1 MDCGIVWE
9 PERCAVMPQYLKGL
23 EGLTEGHVR
32 LHLLR
37 EFLHLSVELSIRALD
52 QAVVDTFLD
61 QLRKVQTVPRNPEDV
76 GHGLRRRRTKHGD
89 DFLLIIDFT
98 VEVRRSW
105 PFDITICLGDVLVE
119 RKQDAFETKLTSYD
133 INDSSFA
140 RTSQSR
146 YDNCMDVWLHHVKD
160 GRVRRV
166 HDGRVRGVLDLEV
179 NRLQAA
185 NEACVTIISKLLPS
199 DNGSWVALHFTRA
212 RVMGPRIDS
221 VWRAM
226 RFTRA
231 ASLCSGLLVR

>member
-1 MDCGIVWE
+1 MEMDCGIVWE

-98 VEVRRSW
+98 VEGPSHGAKNRQCVEGHALHQSS
-105 PFDITICLGDVLVE
+105 LLVLWV
-119 RKQDAFETKLTSYD
+119 T
-133 INDSSFA
+133 
-140 RTSQSR
+140 
-146 YDNCMDVWLHHVKD
+146 
-160 GRVRRV
+160 G
-166 HDGRVRGVLDLEV
+166 EV
-179 NRLQAA
+179 IR
-185 NEACVTIISKLLPS
+185 EIDRLLP
-199 DNGSWVALHFTRA
+199 A
-212 RVMGPRIDS
+212 
-221 VWRAM
+221 
-226 RFTRA
+226 
-231 ASLCSGLLVR
+231 